1 MRGKTFHNLT
11 YIKRMI
17 RKYAQL
23 PANKFDNS
31 NERFLDRFLERH
43 KLPKLS

>member
-1 MRGKTFHNLT
+1 MRGKTFYKLI

-31 NERFLDRFLERH
+31 DEMDKFLERH
-43 KLPKLS
+43 KLPKLT

>member
-1 MRGKTFHNLT
+1 MRRKTFHNLT

-17 RKYAQL
+17 RKDAQL

-31 NERFLDRFLERH
+31 SEIDRFLERH

>member
-1 MRGKTFHNLT
+1 
-11 YIKRMI
+11 MI

-31 NERFLDRFLERH
+31 DEMEKFLERH
-43 KLPKLS
+43 KRPKLT

>member
-17 RKYAQL
+17 RKFAQL

-31 NERFLDRFLERH
+31 NEIDRFLERH